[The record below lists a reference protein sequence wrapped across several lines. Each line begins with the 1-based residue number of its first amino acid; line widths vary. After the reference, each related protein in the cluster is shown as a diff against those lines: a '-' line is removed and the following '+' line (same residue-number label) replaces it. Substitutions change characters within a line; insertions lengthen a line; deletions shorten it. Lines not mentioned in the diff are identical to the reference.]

1 MSQSS
6 PFLSNDQLLEVFNHT
21 PTATAVHV
29 GETAIIQSANDAM
42 LRIWGK
48 DRSVIGK
55 SLEDA
60 LPELKGQPFIEMF
73 RRVWMEG
80 LVISGKD
87 TAADLLIDGELKTFY
102 FDFEYRAIKNDEGNT
117 ICVLHTAVDVSERV
131 LRREAVEREREKEEA
146 LQREQVLNEELAA
159 TVEELA
165 ATNEELVA
173 TNEELQ
179 ETQETLHV
187 LNNELELRVVERF
200 NQLSESEKRFKTMAE
215 GTDIFISVGDEQ
227 GNAIYFNK
235 PWTTLTGR
243 SMKDLLAFGWAD
255 LIHPEDSD
263 RYMNIYLSAL
273 RDKIA
278 FTGEFRILTRK
289 GDYRWLL
296 ANGPPRFHADGS
308 FAGYISSCIDITER
322 KLIELERLNLNKL
335 IEASSEFIA
344 LVGLDMSIQYLNPAA
359 LRKLGWANSKN
370 RNILEVIFPAD
381 RPAAERLLPG
391 VLGGNNF
398 KQEIRFWNEKT
409 GIPFWIEW
417 NGFAIKDQE
426 TDKITAIASVS
437 PDITER
443 KLYQEELQ
451 DINVEMAAANEELA
465 ATNEELAQ
473 THEDLIQYT
482 KKLAD
487 SEERLLQ
494 AIDTGKM
501 GTWSIDPKTLEIT
514 VSGFVKNLLG
524 LPFDEPAKMDD
535 IMSAID
541 LDYHDIF
548 NTALSNALNHHSSSD
563 NEYPITNLITGE
575 EKWVRATGRVFVD
588 QHGHM
593 TEYSGLFIDITE
605 QKLDELRKNDFIGM
619 VSHELKTPLTAI
631 NGFVQV
637 LQRKAKKD
645 EDNYEMI
652 ALEKTNSQIRKMTTM
667 INGFLNVSRL
677 ESGKLL
683 IEKTNFNLDELL
695 KEAIEET
702 YISQSSHQII
712 LNPTCGV
719 DIHADRDKIGN
730 VISNLISNGIKYSD
744 NGTRIEITCNTNE
757 NEVELQIKDEGIG
770 IKPDDIDKL
779 FERYY
784 RVQGNHTISGFGIG
798 LYLSA
803 EIIERHGGRIW
814 AESEEGKGSV
824 FHFTLPLN
832 QVCHSE

>member
-6 PFLSNDQLLEVFNHT
+6 PFLSNDQLIEVFNYTH
-21 PTATAVHV
+21 TATAIHV
-29 GETAIIQSANDAM
+29 GETAIIQMANDAM

-60 LPELKGQPFIEMF
+60 LPELEGQPFIEMF
-73 RRVWMEG
+73 RKVWLEG
-80 LVISGKD
+80 LVISGED
-87 TAADLLIDGELKTFY
+87 TAADLIIDGELKTFY
-102 FDFEYRAIKNDEGNT
+102 FDFEYRAIKNDEGKT
-117 ICVLHTAVDVSERV
+117 ICILHTAVDVSERV
-131 LRREAVEREREKEEA
+131 LKRQAVEREQAKEEA

-165 ATNEELVA
+165 ATNEELLA

-187 LNNELELRVVERF
+187 LNNELELRVLERF

-215 GTDIFISVGDEQ
+215 GTDIFITVGDEF

-235 PWTTLTGR
+235 PWTDLTGR
-243 SMKDLLAFGWAD
+243 SMEALLAFGWAD
-255 LIHPEDSD
+255 LIHAEDRD
-263 RYMNIYLSAL
+263 RYLDIYLSAL
-273 RDKIA
+273 QDKKP
-278 FTGEFRILTRK
+278 FTGEFRILTKK

-296 ANGPPRFHADGS
+296 ASGPPRFHADGS

-344 LVGLDMSIQYLNPAA
+344 LIGLDMSIQYLNPAA
-359 LRKLGWANSKN
+359 LKKLGWTNIAN
-370 RNILEVIFPAD
+370 RNILDFIFPAD
-381 RPAAERLLPG
+381 RTAAEKLLPG
-391 VLGGNNF
+391 VLQGINF

-409 GIPFWIEW
+409 GNPFWIEW

-426 TDKITAIASVS
+426 TDKITAIATVS
-437 PDITER
+437 SDITER

-473 THEDLIQYT
+473 THEDLLQYT

-514 VSGFVKNLLG
+514 VSGFVKDLLG
-524 LPFDEPAKMDD
+524 LPLDEPTKMDD
-535 IMSAID
+535 IMSAINP
-541 LDYHDIF
+541 DYHDILH
-548 NTALSNALNHHSSSD
+548 TALTNALNSHSSSD

-575 EKWVRATGRVFVD
+575 EKWVRATGRVFKD
-588 QHGHM
+588 QYGHM

-677 ESGKLL
+677 ESSKLL
-683 IEKTNFNLDELL
+683 IEKTNFNLDDLL
-695 KEAIEET
+695 RETIEET

-712 LNPTCGV
+712 LHPTCGV

-744 NGTRIEITCNTNE
+744 NGTSIEISCKLSDT
-757 NEVELQIKDEGIG
+757 EVEVQIKDEGIG
-770 IKPDDIDKL
+770 IKPEDIDRL

-803 EIIERHGGRIW
+803 EIVERHGGRIW

-824 FHFTLPLN
+824 FHFTLPL
-832 QVCHSE
+832 S

>member
-6 PFLSNDQLLEVFNHT
+6 HLLSNDQLIEVFNLTH
-21 PTATAVHV
+21 TATAVHV
-29 GETAIIQSANDAM
+29 GENAVIQSANDAM

-60 LPELKGQPFIEMF
+60 LPELKGQPFIDMF
-73 RRVWMEG
+73 RKVWLEG
-80 LVISGKD
+80 LVLAGKD
-87 TAADLLIDGELKTFY
+87 TAANIMIDGELKTFY
-102 FDFEYRAIKNDEGNT
+102 FDFEYRAVKNREGKT
-117 ICVLHTAVDVSERV
+117 ICILHTAIDVSERV
-131 LRREAVEREREKEEA
+131 LRQEAVEREREKAEA
-146 LQREQVLNEELAA
+146 LQREQALNEELAA

-215 GTDIFISVGDEQ
+215 GTDIFIAVGDEN
-227 GNAIYFNK
+227 GSAIYFNK
-235 PWTTLTGR
+235 PWTILTGR
-243 SMKDLLAFGWAD
+243 SMNDLLAFGWVD
-255 LIHPEDSD
+255 LIHPED
-263 RYMNIYLSAL
+263 REGYLNIYLSAL
-273 RDKIA
+273 AEKKS
-278 FTGEFRILTRK
+278 FTGEFRILTKK

-296 ANGPPRFHADGS
+296 ATGPPRFHADGS

-344 LVGLDMSIQYLNPAA
+344 LAGLDLSIQYLNPAA
-359 LRKLGWANSKN
+359 LKKLGWANIIN
-370 RNILEVIFPAD
+370 RTILDCIFPAD
-381 RPAAERLLPG
+381 RPAAQKLLPG
-391 VLGGNNF
+391 ILQRINF
-398 KQEIRFWNEKT
+398 RQEIRFWNEKT
-409 GIPFWIEW
+409 GNPFWIEW
-417 NGFAIKDQE
+417 NGFAIKNDE
-426 TDKITAIASVS
+426 TDEVIAIATVS

-451 DINVEMAAANEELA
+451 DINMEMAAANEELA
-465 ATNEELAQ
+465 TTNEELAQ

-487 SEERLLQ
+487 SEEKLRQ
-494 AIDTGKM
+494 AIDTGRM

-514 VSGFVKNLLG
+514 MSGFVKNLLG
-524 LPFDEPAKMDD
+524 LPLDKPAAMED
-535 IMSAID
+535 IMSAINP
-541 LDYHDIF
+541 DYHDML
-548 NTALSNALNHHSSSD
+548 NTALSNALTNHSSSD
-563 NEYPITNLITGE
+563 TEYPINNLVTGE
-575 EKWVRATGRVFVD
+575 EKWVRATGRVFED
-588 QHGHM
+588 QHGNA

-645 EDNYEMI
+645 EDNYAII
-652 ALEKTNSQIRKMTTM
+652 ALDKAHSQIRKMTTM

-683 IEKTNFNLDELL
+683 IEKSNFNLDELL
-695 KEAIEET
+695 KETIEET

-712 LNPTCGV
+712 LNPTCNV
-719 DIHADRDKIGN
+719 VLNADRDKIGN
-730 VISNLISNGIKYSD
+730 VISNLISNGLKYSD
-744 NGTRIEITCNTNE
+744 NGTRLEVTCKLHDTQVEI
-757 NEVELQIKDEGIG
+757 QIKDEGIG
-770 IKPDDIDKL
+770 IKPDDIEKL

-824 FHFTLPLN
+824 FHFTLPL
-832 QVCHSE
+832 S

>member
-1 MSQSS
+1 MSPSS
-6 PFLSNDQLLEVFNHT
+6 PFLSNDQLVEVFNYTH
-21 PTATAVHV
+21 TATAIHI
-29 GETAIIQSANDAM
+29 GETAIIQTANDAM

-48 DRSVIGK
+48 DRSVIGR

-73 RRVWMEG
+73 RKVWLEG

-87 TAADLLIDGELKTFY
+87 TAADLVIDGELKTFY
-102 FDFEYRAIKNDEGNT
+102 FDFEYRAIKNDEGRT
-117 ICVLHTAVDVSERV
+117 ICILHTAVDVSERV
-131 LRREAVEREREKEEA
+131 LRREAIEREQEKEEA

-179 ETQETLHV
+179 ETQETLLV
-187 LNNELELRVVERF
+187 LNNELELRVLERF

-215 GTDIFISVGDEQ
+215 GTDIFITVGDEF

-235 PWTTLTGR
+235 PWTNLTGR
-243 SMKDLLAFGWAD
+243 SMEALLAFGWAD
-255 LIHPEDSD
+255 LIHPEDRD
-263 RYMNIYLSAL
+263 RYLDIYLSAL
-273 RDKIA
+273 RDKKP
-278 FTGEFRILTRK
+278 FTGEFRVLTQK

-296 ANGPPRFHADGS
+296 TSGPPRFHADGS

-344 LVGLDMSIQYLNPAA
+344 LIGLDMSIQYLNPAG
-359 LRKLGWANSKN
+359 LRKLGWANITN
-370 RNILEVIFPAD
+370 RNMLEVIFPAD
-381 RPAAERLLPG
+381 RPTAEELLSG
-391 VLGGNNF
+391 VLQGIDF
-398 KQEIRFWNEKT
+398 KQEIRFWNEIT
-409 GIPFWIEW
+409 GNPFWIEW
-417 NGFAIKDQE
+417 SGFAIKDQE
-426 TDKITAIASVS
+426 TGQITAIATVS

-443 KLYQEELQ
+443 KLHQEELQ
-451 DINVEMAAANEELA
+451 DINIEMAAANEELA

-482 KKLAD
+482 QKLAD

-514 VSGFVKNLLG
+514 VSGFVKSLLG
-524 LPFDEPAKMDD
+524 LPLDEPVKTSD
-535 IMSAID
+535 IMSAIHA
-541 LDYHDIF
+541 DYHNELKKSF
-548 NTALSNALNHHSSSD
+548 ANALNTHSSSD
-563 NEYPITNLITGE
+563 NEYPITNLTTGE
-575 EKWVRATGRVFVD
+575 EKWIRTTGRVFVD
-588 QHGHM
+588 QHGHI

-645 EDNYEMI
+645 EDNYAI
-652 ALEKTNSQIRKMTTM
+652 VALEKTNSQIRKMTTM

-677 ESGKLL
+677 ESSKLL
-683 IEKTNFNLDELL
+683 IEKTNFNLDDLL
-695 KEAIEET
+695 KETIEET

-712 LNPTCGV
+712 LHPTCGV
-719 DIHADRDKIGN
+719 DIYADRDKIGN

-744 NGTRIEITCNTNE
+744 NGTSIEISCNLSDT
-757 NEVELQIKDEGIG
+757 EVEVQIKDEGIG
-770 IKPDDIDKL
+770 IRPEDIEKL

-798 LYLSA
+798 LYLSS
-803 EIIERHGGRIW
+803 EIVERHGGRIW

-824 FHFTLPLN
+824 FHFTLPLK
-832 QVCHSE
+832 

>member
-1 MSQSS
+1 MSLSS
-6 PFLSNDQLLEVFNHT
+6 PFLSNDQLIEVYNYTH
-21 PTATAVHV
+21 TATAVHV
-29 GETAIIQSANDAM
+29 GETAIIQTANDAM

-48 DRSVIGK
+48 DRDVIGK

-73 RRVWMEG
+73 RKVWLEG

-87 TAADLLIDGELKTFY
+87 TAADLIIDGELKTFY
-102 FDFEYRAIKNDEGNT
+102 FDFEYRAIKNDEGKT
-117 ICVLHTAVDVSERV
+117 ICILHTAVDVSERV
-131 LRREAVEREREKEEA
+131 LRREALERAQEKDEA

-187 LNNELELRVVERF
+187 LNNELELRVIERF

-215 GTDIFISVGDEQ
+215 GTDIFITVGDEF

-235 PWTTLTGR
+235 PWTDLTGR
-243 SMKDLLAFGWAD
+243 SMEALLAFGWAD
-255 LIHPEDSD
+255 LIHPEDRD
-263 RYMNIYLSAL
+263 LYLEIYLSAL
-273 RDKIA
+273 RDKKP
-278 FTGEFRILTRK
+278 FTGEFRILTQK

-296 ANGPPRFHADGS
+296 ASGPPRFHADGS

-359 LRKLGWANSKN
+359 LSKLGWTNIIN

-381 RPAAERLLPG
+381 RPAAEKLIPG
-391 VLGGNNF
+391 VLQGINF
-398 KQEIRFWNEKT
+398 KQEIRFWNEET
-409 GIPFWIEW
+409 GNPFWIEW

-426 TDKITAIASVS
+426 TDKITAIATVS
-437 PDITER
+437 SDITER

-451 DINVEMAAANEELA
+451 DINLEMAAANEELA

-473 THEDLIQYT
+473 THEDLLQYT

-514 VSGFVKNLLG
+514 ASGFVKNLLG
-524 LPFDEPAKMDD
+524 LPPDEPTKMND
-535 IMSAID
+535 IMSAVHSE
-541 LDYHDIF
+541 YHDILKTSF
-548 NTALSNALNHHSSSD
+548 TNALNSHSSSD

-575 EKWVRATGRVFVD
+575 DKWVRTTGRVFVD
-588 QHGHM
+588 QQGHI

-677 ESGKLL
+677 ESSKLL
-683 IEKTNFNLDELL
+683 IEKTNFNLDDLL
-695 KEAIEET
+695 KETIEET

-712 LNPTCGV
+712 LHPTCGV

-744 NGTRIEITCNTNE
+744 NGTSIEISCKLSDA
-757 NEVELQIKDEGIG
+757 EVEVQIKDEGIG
-770 IKPDDIDKL
+770 IKPEDIEKL

-803 EIIERHGGRIW
+803 EIVERHGGRIW

-824 FHFTLPLN
+824 FHFTLPLS
-832 QVCHSE
+832 H

>member
-1 MSQSS
+1 MSPSS
-6 PFLSNDQLLEVFNHT
+6 PFLSNDQLVEVFNYTH
-21 PTATAVHV
+21 TATAIHI
-29 GETAIIQSANDAM
+29 GETAIIQTANDAM

-48 DRSVIGK
+48 DRSVIGR

-73 RRVWMEG
+73 RKVWLEG

-87 TAADLLIDGELKTFY
+87 TAADLVIDGELKTFY
-102 FDFEYRAIKNDEGNT
+102 FDFEYRAIKNDEGRT
-117 ICVLHTAVDVSERV
+117 ICILHTAVDVSERV
-131 LRREAVEREREKEEA
+131 LRREAIEREQEKEEA

-179 ETQETLHV
+179 ETQETLLV
-187 LNNELELRVVERF
+187 LNNELELRVLERF

-215 GTDIFISVGDEQ
+215 GTDIFITVGDEF

-235 PWTTLTGR
+235 PWTNLTGR
-243 SMKDLLAFGWAD
+243 SMEALLAFGWAD
-255 LIHPEDSD
+255 LIHPEDRD
-263 RYMNIYLSAL
+263 RYLDIYLSAL
-273 RDKIA
+273 RDKKP
-278 FTGEFRILTRK
+278 FTGEFRVLTQK

-296 ANGPPRFHADGS
+296 TSGPPRFHADGS

-344 LVGLDMSIQYLNPAA
+344 LIGLDMSIQYLNPAG
-359 LRKLGWANSKN
+359 LRKLGWANITN
-370 RNILEVIFPAD
+370 RNMLEVIFPAD
-381 RPAAERLLPG
+381 RPTAEELLSG
-391 VLGGNNF
+391 VLQGIDF
-398 KQEIRFWNEKT
+398 KQEIRFWNEIT
-409 GIPFWIEW
+409 GNPFWIEW
-417 NGFAIKDQE
+417 SGFAIKDQE
-426 TDKITAIASVS
+426 TGQITAIATVS

-443 KLYQEELQ
+443 KLHQEELQ
-451 DINVEMAAANEELA
+451 DINIEMAAANEELA

-482 KKLAD
+482 QKLAD

-514 VSGFVKNLLG
+514 VSGFVKSLLG
-524 LPFDEPAKMDD
+524 LPLDEPAKTSD
-535 IMSAID
+535 IMSAINA
-541 LDYHDIF
+541 DYHNELKKSF
-548 NTALSNALNHHSSSD
+548 ANALNTHSSSD
-563 NEYPITNLITGE
+563 NEYPITNLTTGE
-575 EKWVRATGRVFVD
+575 EKWIRTTGRVFVD
-588 QHGHM
+588 QHGHI

-645 EDNYEMI
+645 EDNYAI
-652 ALEKTNSQIRKMTTM
+652 VALEKTNSQIRKMTTM

-677 ESGKLL
+677 ESSKLL
-683 IEKTNFNLDELL
+683 IEKTNFNLDDLL
-695 KEAIEET
+695 KETIEET

-712 LNPTCGV
+712 LHPTCGV
-719 DIHADRDKIGN
+719 DIYADRDKIGN

-744 NGTRIEITCNTNE
+744 NGTSIEISCNLSDTE
-757 NEVELQIKDEGIG
+757 IEVQIKDEGIG
-770 IKPDDIDKL
+770 IRPEDIEKL

-803 EIIERHGGRIW
+803 EIVERHGGRIW

-824 FHFTLPLN
+824 FHFTLPLK
-832 QVCHSE
+832 

>member
-1 MSQSS
+1 MSPSS
-6 PFLSNDQLLEVFNHT
+6 PFLSNDQLVEVFNYTH
-21 PTATAVHV
+21 TATAIHI
-29 GETAIIQSANDAM
+29 GETAIIQTANDAM

-48 DRSVIGK
+48 DRSVIGR

-73 RRVWMEG
+73 RKVWLEG

-87 TAADLLIDGELKTFY
+87 TAADLVIDGELKTFY
-102 FDFEYRAIKNDEGNT
+102 FDFEYRAIKNDEGRT
-117 ICVLHTAVDVSERV
+117 ICILHTAVDVSERV
-131 LRREAVEREREKEEA
+131 LRREAIEREQEKEEA

-179 ETQETLHV
+179 ETQETLLV
-187 LNNELELRVVERF
+187 LNNELELRVLERF

-215 GTDIFISVGDEQ
+215 GTDIFITVGDEF

-235 PWTTLTGR
+235 PWTNLTGR
-243 SMKDLLAFGWAD
+243 SMEALLAFGWAD
-255 LIHPEDSD
+255 LIHPEDRD
-263 RYMNIYLSAL
+263 RYLDIYLSAL
-273 RDKIA
+273 RDKKP
-278 FTGEFRILTRK
+278 FTGEFRVLTQK

-296 ANGPPRFHADGS
+296 TSGPPRFHADGS

-344 LVGLDMSIQYLNPAA
+344 LIGLDMSIQYLNPAG
-359 LRKLGWANSKN
+359 LRKLGWANITN
-370 RNILEVIFPAD
+370 RNMLEVIFPAD
-381 RPAAERLLPG
+381 RPTAEELLSG
-391 VLGGNNF
+391 VLQGIDF
-398 KQEIRFWNEKT
+398 KQEIRFWNEIT
-409 GIPFWIEW
+409 GNPFWIEW
-417 NGFAIKDQE
+417 SGFAIKDQE
-426 TDKITAIASVS
+426 TGQITAIATVS

-443 KLYQEELQ
+443 KLHQEELQ
-451 DINVEMAAANEELA
+451 DINIEMAAANEELA

-482 KKLAD
+482 QKLAD

-514 VSGFVKNLLG
+514 VSGFVKSLLG
-524 LPFDEPAKMDD
+524 LPLDEPAKTSD
-535 IMSAID
+535 IMSAIHA
-541 LDYHDIF
+541 DYHNELKKSF
-548 NTALSNALNHHSSSD
+548 ANALNTHSSSD
-563 NEYPITNLITGE
+563 NEYPITNLTTGE
-575 EKWVRATGRVFVD
+575 EKWIRTTGRVFVD
-588 QHGHM
+588 QHGHI

-645 EDNYEMI
+645 EDNYAI
-652 ALEKTNSQIRKMTTM
+652 VALEKTNSQIRKMTTM

-677 ESGKLL
+677 ESSKLL
-683 IEKTNFNLDELL
+683 IEKTNFNLDDLL
-695 KEAIEET
+695 KETIEET

-712 LNPTCGV
+712 LHPTCGV
-719 DIHADRDKIGN
+719 DIYADRDKIGN

-744 NGTRIEITCNTNE
+744 NGTSIEISCNLSDT
-757 NEVELQIKDEGIG
+757 EVEVQIKDEGIG
-770 IKPDDIDKL
+770 IRPEDIEKL

-798 LYLSA
+798 LYLSS
-803 EIIERHGGRIW
+803 EIVERHGGRIW

-824 FHFTLPLN
+824 FHFTLPLK
-832 QVCHSE
+832 

>member
-1 MSQSS
+1 MSRSNL
-6 PFLSNDQLLEVFNHT
+6 FLSHEQLLDVFNQTH
-21 PTATAVHV
+21 TATAIHV
-29 GETAIIQSANDAM
+29 GETAIIQTANDAM

-55 SLEDA
+55 SLEEA
-60 LPELKGQPFIEMF
+60 LPELKGQPFIDMF
-73 RRVWMEG
+73 RRVWLEG

-87 TAADLLIDGELKTFY
+87 TAADLIINGELKTFY
-102 FDFEYRAIKNDEGNT
+102 FDFEYRAIKDKEGKT
-117 ICVLHTAVDVSERV
+117 ICILHTAVDVSERV
-131 LRREAVEREREKEEA
+131 LRKEAIERAQEKDEA

-173 TNEELQ
+173 TNEELH
-179 ETQETLHV
+179 ETQESLHL
-187 LNNELELRVVERF
+187 LNNDLELRVIERF

-215 GTDIFISVGDEQ
+215 GTDIFITVGDEH

-235 PWTTLTGR
+235 LWTTLTGR
-243 SMKDLLAFGWAD
+243 SMDDLLAFGWVD
-255 LIHPEDSD
+255 LIHPEDRD
-263 RYMNIYLSAL
+263 KYLNIYLSAL
-273 RDKIA
+273 AEKKP
-278 FTGEFRILTRK
+278 FTGEFRILTKK

-344 LVGLDMSIQYLNPAA
+344 LAGLDMTIQYLNPAA
-359 LRKLGWANSKN
+359 LKKLGWASIAN
-370 RNILEVIFPAD
+370 RNILDCVFPAD
-381 RPAAERLLPG
+381 RPAAQKLLPG
-391 VLGGNNF
+391 ILQRFNF
-398 KQEIRFWNEKT
+398 RQEIRFWNEKT
-409 GIPFWIEW
+409 GNPFWIEW

-426 TDKITAIASVS
+426 TDKVTAIATVS

-451 DINVEMAAANEELA
+451 AINMEMAAANEELA
-465 ATNEELAQ
+465 TTNEELAQ
-473 THEDLIQYT
+473 THEDLVQYS

-494 AIDTGKM
+494 AIDTGRM
-501 GTWSIDPKTLEIT
+501 GTWSINPKTLEII

-524 LPFDEPAKMDD
+524 LPLNEPLKMDV
-535 IMSAID
+535 ILRAISP
-541 LDYHDIF
+541 DYHDVLRK
-548 NTALSNALNHHSSSD
+548 ALAQALKNHSPSD
-563 NEYPITNLITGE
+563 LEFSINNLITGE

-588 QHGHM
+588 HNGNA

-637 LQRKAKKD
+637 LQRKARKD
-645 EDNYEMI
+645 EDNYAMT
-652 ALEKTNSQIRKMTTM
+652 ALDKAYNQVRKMTTM

-683 IEKTNFNLDELL
+683 IEKTDFNLDQLL
-695 KEAIEET
+695 KEIIEET

-712 LNPTCGV
+712 FNPNCEVTV
-719 DIHADRDKIGN
+719 HADRDKIGN

-744 NGTRIEITCNTNE
+744 NGTQIEITCNIHGT
-757 NEVELQIKDEGIG
+757 EVEVQIKDEGMG
-770 IKPDDIDKL
+770 ISPEDIDKL

-784 RVQGNHTISGFGIG
+784 RVKGNHTISGFGIG

-824 FHFTLPLN
+824 FHFTLPL
-832 QVCHSE
+832 S

>member
-21 PTATAVHV
+21 HTATAVHV
-29 GETAIIQSANDAM
+29 GETAIIQTANDAM

-48 DRSVIGK
+48 DRRVIGK

-60 LPELKGQPFIEMF
+60 LPELKGQPFVEMF
-73 RRVWMEG
+73 RKVWLEG

-87 TAADLLIDGELKTFY
+87 TAADLVIDGELKTFY
-102 FDFEYRAIKNDEGNT
+102 FDFEYRAIKNDEGKT
-117 ICVLHTAVDVSERV
+117 MCILHTAVDVSERV
-131 LRREAVEREREKEEA
+131 LRKEALEREQEKEEA

-215 GTDIFISVGDEQ
+215 GTDIFIAVGDEL

-235 PWTTLTGR
+235 PWITLTGR
-243 SMKDLLAFGWAD
+243 SMNELLAFGWAD
-255 LIHPEDSD
+255 LIHPEDRE
-263 RYMNIYLSAL
+263 RYLNIYLSAL
-273 RDKIA
+273 AQKKPFA
-278 FTGEFRILTRK
+278 GEFRILTKK

-296 ANGPPRFHADGS
+296 ASGPPRFHSDGS

-359 LRKLGWANSKN
+359 LRKLGWANIKN
-370 RNILEVIFPAD
+370 RNIMDCVFPAD
-381 RPAAERLLPG
+381 RPAAQKLLPG
-391 VLGGNNF
+391 VLQGFNF

-409 GIPFWIEW
+409 GNPFWIEW

-426 TDKITAIASVS
+426 TDKITAIATVS
-437 PDITER
+437 PDITDR

-451 DINVEMAAANEELA
+451 NINIEMAAANEELA
-465 ATNEELAQ
+465 TTNEELAQ

-494 AIDTGKM
+494 AIDTGRM
-501 GTWSIDPKTLEIT
+501 GTWSIDPKTFEIT

-524 LPFDEPAKMDD
+524 LPLDGPAKIDV
-535 IMSAID
+535 IMSAINP
-541 LDYHDIF
+541 DYHDIL
-548 NTALSNALNHHSSSD
+548 NASLTNALNSHSSSD
-563 NEYPITNLITGE
+563 NEFPINNLITGE

-588 QHGHM
+588 QHGNA

-645 EDNYEMI
+645 QDNYAMI
-652 ALEKTNSQIRKMTTM
+652 ALEKTHSQIRKMTTM

-683 IEKTNFNLDELL
+683 IEKINFNLNELL
-695 KEAIEET
+695 KETIEET

-712 LNPTCGV
+712 LNPTCE
-719 DIHADRDKIGN
+719 ININADRDKIGN

-744 NGTRIEITCNTNE
+744 NGTRIEITCIMRDT
-757 NEVELQIKDEGIG
+757 EVEIQIKDEGIG

-803 EIIERHGGRIW
+803 EIIERHNGKIW

-832 QVCHSE
+832 